1 MCFPAFCMSWIS
13 EKKPC
18 WEEQHWWTQA
28 YDTIRLLNHLHQ
40 QDLDVH
46 LAAEPAFF
54 SQWSIRFLQRNVE
67 CRSNLTS
74 AAGMFRVWSSFH
86 SIKHDGLSQS
96 PYFRHISAA
105 LLLQWM
111 ICHPHLCVHIWFAS
125 LVWDRLTGLRKRSWS
140 ALVNSVKWV
149 WKIVVHQQRILH
161 TVCTFRHK
169 ALFSGCLHY
178 TNIHYKQQATM
189 HTMLRFYTK
198 CSKWDEGVTPKPS
211 YKIILYF

>member
-1 MCFPAFCMSWIS
+1 M
-13 EKKPC
+13 
-18 WEEQHWWTQA
+18 
-28 YDTIRLLNHLHQ
+28 IRLLNHLHQ

-54 SQWSIRFLQRNVE
+54 SASGPSDFFKEMLSF
-67 CRSNLTS
+67 RSNLTS
-74 AAGMFRVWSSFH
+74 AAGVFRVWSNFH
-86 SIKHDGLSQS
+86 FIKHHGLSQS
-96 PYFRHISAA
+96 PYFRPISAA

-111 ICHPHLCVHIWFAS
+111 LCHPHLCVHIWFAS
-125 LVWDRLTGLRKRSWS
+125 LVWDRLKGLRKRSWS

-149 WKIVVHQQRILH
+149 WKIVVHQHRILH

-189 HTMLRFYTK
+189 HTMLRFLH
-198 CSKWDEGVTPKPS
+198 V
-211 YKIILYF
+211 LL